1 MCVPGTPSN
10 TNSRIRVPKVME
22 PDHRHLKRGREPAHE
37 IGPTLR
43 RPGGMDG
50 GAIDLAEHEIA
61 IVIRL
66 PSEATLELLRL
77 TVLANGID
85 HHAIERDR
93 AL

>member
-1 MCVPGTPSN
+1 MPAAL
-10 TNSRIRVPKVME
+10 RWRAKVAVSTWGLDRSAE
-22 PDHRHLKRGREPAHE
+22 LV
-37 IGPTLR
+37 
-43 RPGGMDG
+43 
-50 GAIDLAEHEIA
+50 AEHEIA